1 VLGPV
6 DYFLW
11 FASAALEAGVVLC
24 ALWKRAFF
32 RYFTLNVY
40 MLAAFVFTL
49 VRYFIFANYGFSS
62 PQYFYFYY
70 YSDALLTICLY
81 FGLMGL
87 FIHVFEEMGVHRFLR
102 IGTLLLLG
110 GTAWFSYQVVAGASD
125 RLLDRFV
132 VELSQNLYFVG
143 LGVSY
148 ILAGAMMKVRETR
161 LRLIQF
167 VLSFGVYFSALAAF
181 YAARNMFPVLLPY
194 VRWLPALM
202 GTLLPLAWIYAYTKV
217 SEEAR
222 LATEHVAA
230 VQHSK

>member
-1 VLGPV
+1 MLGSV

-11 FASAALEAGVVLC
+11 FGSAFLEAGVVVC
-24 ALWKRAFF
+24 ALWKRSFL
-32 RYFTLNVY
+32 RYLTLNLY

-49 VRYFIFANYGFSS
+49 ARYFIFTSYGFSS

-81 FGLMGL
+81 FALMGL
-87 FIHVFEEMGVHRFLR
+87 FLHVFDEMGVHLYLR
-102 IGTLLLLG
+102 VGTLLLLG

-132 VELSQNLYFVG
+132 VEISQNLYFVG
-143 LGVSY
+143 LVVSY
-148 ILAGAMMKVRETR
+148 VLAGAMMKVRETR

-181 YAARNMFPVLLPY
+181 YAARNMFPTMLPY
-194 VRWLPALM
+194 VRWLPATM
-202 GTLLPLAWIYAYTKV
+202 GVLLPLAWIYAYTKV

-222 LATEHVAA
+222 LVTSHVAA
-230 VQHSK
+230 VQHHK

>member
-11 FASAALEAGVVLC
+11 FASAALELGVVLC
-24 ALWKRAFF
+24 AIWKRTFF
-32 RYFTLNVY
+32 RYFTLNLY
-40 MLAAFVFTL
+40 MLAAFVGTL
-49 VRYFIFANYGFSS
+49 VRYFVLTSFGFSS
-62 PQYFYFYY
+62 PHYLYTYY

-81 FGLMGL
+81 FALMGL
-87 FIHVFEEMGVHRFLR
+87 FVHVFEEMGLARHVRVA
-102 IGTLLLLG
+102 TLLLLG
-110 GTAWFSYQVVAGASD
+110 GTALFSYQVISGAND
-125 RLLDRFV
+125 RMTDRFV

-143 LGVSY
+143 LVVSY
-148 ILAGAMMKVRETR
+148 ILAGSMMKVRETR

-217 SEEAR
+217 SEETR
-222 LATEHVAA
+222 LATSHVAA

>member
-1 VLGPV
+1 MLGPV

-24 ALWKRAFF
+24 AIWKRAFF
-32 RYFTLNVY
+32 RYFTLNLY
-40 MLAAFVFTL
+40 MLAAFVSTL
-49 VRYFIFANYGFSS
+49 VRFFVFQAHGFSS
-62 PQYFYFYY
+62 PHYIYTYY

-81 FGLMGL
+81 FALMGL
-87 FIHVFEEMGVHRFLR
+87 FVHVFEEMDIARYVRVA
-102 IGTLLLLG
+102 TLLLLG
-110 GTAWFSYQVVAGASD
+110 GTSWFSYQVISGASD
-125 RLLDRFV
+125 RMTDRFV

-143 LGVSY
+143 LVVSY
-148 ILAGAMMKVRETR
+148 VLAGAMMKVRETR
-161 LRLIQF
+161 LRLIQL

-181 YAARNMFPVLLPY
+181 YAARNMFPAMIPY
-194 VRWLPALM
+194 VRWLPAIT

-222 LATEHVAA
+222 LATARVAA